1 MLHLMVKP
9 LLQNTGHKEG
19 TFVVAA
25 GLGKLAFLKELV
37 AFIFQVLDQIQQHS
51 LQNITTWLGRCGT
64 SPVLQIRARG

>member
-19 TFVVAA
+19 AFVVAA
-25 GLGKLAFLKELV
+25 GLGKLAFLEELV

-51 LQNITTWLGRCGT
+51 LQNITT
-64 SPVLQIRARG
+64 